1 MNVFLSVY
9 IFCFYSQNGFTNRF
23 LKNAFYA
30 PDEMKN
36 KHTTLPVVKQIKI
49 MYLHQTVDRD
59 IFHNNS
65 DINNID
71 PNLTPEVAS
80 LPQGLT
86 PHQDVLPEDF
96 ENYHEKLA
104 DDLVSELFTQ
114 ILAEETA
121 IVDDD
126 NTEYALN
133 VPSEYAI
140 FIQKKKKQYLVDG
153 YDSRFPIEEDDST
166 KPSHNNLNNVNNVF
180 GTSFCAESSK
190 HPPERVSDYVPN
202 AHIDNGSVHFLHR
215 FPKINRVANPSNGK
229 KSPSAS
235 SSVTKGAVKPSFFAS
250 LSDLVVGPQIVP
262 DQCPLQAKL
271 APDTVTQDYQAQD
284 PLWGYPAIAPH
295 VVLRA
300 KPVRLGLQTHPMTYE
315 IPQHKPTSKMDSLQ
329 EKLNEWHIKSVM
341 IKTLENIHVSK
352 ITKLSLIRDHPEFFV
367 TNDPKKALYK
377 GFEEFLDRS
386 QEEHDN
392 K

>member
-300 KPVRLGLQTHPMTYE
+300 KPVRLGLQYRRRLS
-315 IPQHKPTSKMDSLQ
+315 QHALVS
-329 EKLNEWHIKSVM
+329 M
-341 IKTLENIHVSK
+341 ILM
-352 ITKLSLIRDHPEFFV
+352 
-367 TNDPKKALYK
+367 
-377 GFEEFLDRS
+377 
-386 QEEHDN
+386 
-392 K
+392 

>member
-23 LKNAFYA
+23 FKNIFYA
-30 PDEMKN
+30 PDGLSEMKN

-49 MYLHQTVDRD
+49 MYLHQTVDGD

-71 PNLTPEVAS
+71 PNQSPEVAS

-86 PHQDVLPEDF
+86 PHLDVLPEEF

-114 ILAEETA
+114 ILAEESA

-126 NTEYALN
+126 NTEYHLN

-153 YDSRFPIEEDDST
+153 YDSRFPIDEGDST
-166 KPSHNNLNNVNNVF
+166 KPSHNNLNNMNNVF

-190 HPPERVSDYVPN
+190 LEKHPPKRVSDYVPN
-202 AHIDNGSVHFLHR
+202 ADIDNGSVRFLHR
-215 FPKINRVANPSNGK
+215 FPKINRVANPRNGK
-229 KSPSAS
+229 NSPSAS
-235 SSVTKGAVKPSFFAS
+235 SSVDLSDRRSVTSTDYRGLYVTKGAVKPSFLVS

-262 DQCPLQAKL
+262 D
-271 APDTVTQDYQAQD
+271 
-284 PLWGYPAIAPH
+284 
-295 VVLRA
+295 
-300 KPVRLGLQTHPMTYE
+300 QTHPMTYE
-315 IPQHKPTSKMDSLQ
+315 IPQHKPTSKMDTLQ
-329 EKLNEWHIKSVM
+329 EKLIEWHIKSVM
-341 IKTLENIHVSK
+341 IKTLENTHVSK

-377 GFEEFLDRS
+377 GFEEFIDTT
-386 QEEHDN
+386 E